1 MAGVRLQDLNPDV
14 GNEGDPENWEDLH
27 KEVINRS
34 VSQYNCLQYYIFLQD
49 PKRQLLY
56 KIINRLCLLLPFMAI
71 NAYAIWCVKHSP

>member
-56 KIINRLCLLLPFMAI
+56 KIVKLL
-71 NAYAIWCVKHSP
+71 YKTEVCHSSLSC